1 MASMQADQDWHR
13 HRRFIGWGIA
23 GLLLL
28 IGVAIVIGVVVRAI
42 VGPGAGF
49 GYFPFFFF
57 PFGFFIFVFFLFFL
71 FRGLFWGWGGW
82 GGWGWR
88 GYPMYGRYG
97 QHDGAAEI
105 LRRRYA
111 SGEITKDQ
119 FDQMMRDIAQSR
131 NPPQ

>member
-1 MASMQADQDWHR
+1 MASMQADRDFVR

-23 GLLLL
+23 AFLFL
-28 IGVAIVIGVVVRAI
+28 IGVAIVIGLIVRAI

-57 PFGFFIFVFFLFFL
+57 PFGFFIFIFFLFFA
-71 FRGLFWGWGGW
+71 FRVFFRPWGWGGW
-82 GGWGWR
+82 GWG
-88 GYPMYGRYG
+88 GYPMYGRDR
-97 QHDGAAEI
+97 DGAAEI

-119 FDQMMRDIAQSR
+119 FDQMMRDIQQSR
-131 NPPQ
+131 SPPS

>member
-1 MASMQADQDWHR
+1 MASMQADRDFVR

-23 GLLLL
+23 AFLFL
-28 IGVAIVIGVVVRAI
+28 IGVAIVIGAIVRAI
-42 VGPGAGF
+42 VGPGAGV

-57 PFGFFIFVFFLFFL
+57 PFG
-71 FRGLFWGWGGW
+71 GLFWGG

-88 GYPMYGRYG
+88 GYPMYGRYHYG
-97 QHDGAAEI
+97 QDNAAEI

-119 FDQMMRDIAQSR
+119 FDQMMRDIEQSHAPR
-131 NPPQ
+131 P

>member
-1 MASMQADQDWHR
+1 MASMQADHDWNR
-13 HRRFIGWGIA
+13 HRRLIGWGIA

-42 VGPGAGF
+42 VGPSGGS

-71 FRGLFWGWGGW
+71 FRGFLWGW

-97 QHDGAAEI
+97 YGYHDGAAEI

-111 SGEITKDQ
+111 GGEITKDQ
-119 FDQMMRDIAQSR
+119 FDQMMRDITQSR
-131 NPPQ
+131 NPPL

>member
-1 MASMQADQDWHR
+1 MASMQADREIVR

-23 GLLLL
+23 AFLFL
-28 IGVAIVIGVVVRAI
+28 IGVAIVIGLIVRAV
-42 VGPGAGF
+42 VGPGAGV

-71 FRGLFWGWGGW
+71 FRGLFWGWGW
-82 GGWGWR
+82 GGWR
-88 GYPMYGRYG
+88 GYPMYGRHHYG
-97 QHDGAAEI
+97 PDGAAEI

-119 FDQMMRDIAQSR
+119 FDQMMRDIEQSR
-131 NPPQ
+131 SPPS

>member
-1 MASMQADQDWHR
+1 MASMQADQDWYR

-28 IGVAIVIGVVVRAI
+28 IGVALVIGVVARVI

-49 GYFPFFFF
+49 GFFPFFFF
-57 PFGFFIFVFFLFFL
+57 PFGFFLFIFFLFFL

-82 GGWGWR
+82 GWR

-97 QHDGAAEI
+97 YGYHDGAAEI

-119 FDQMMRDIAQSR
+119 FDQMMRDLAQSR
-131 NPPQ
+131 TPPP